1 MVRAFEQA
9 SGRTIAHRF
18 APRRAGD
25 LPAFWAN
32 ADEARRILGWEA
44 HCSLLQMCEDTWRF
58 QTRSAE
64 AG

>member
-1 MVRAFEQA
+1 LPTALRPGA
-9 SGRTIAHRF
+9 R
-18 APRRAGD
+18 GD

-44 HCSLLQMCEDTWRF
+44 RCSLLQMCEDTWRF
-58 QTRSAE
+58 QTQSAE